1 MTKRQRKIRSQ
12 PDMTF
17 DKTQR
22 SSKPPAGAH
31 GVKSKEINS
40 QTYAAGTR
48 ALGGG
53 QGPGIE
59 G

>member
-1 MTKRQRKIRSQ
+1 MKRPRSLRTQ
-12 PDMTF
+12 PDPTF
-17 DKTQR
+17 DKNRR
-22 SSKPPAGAH
+22 STKPPAGAH